1 MAHAT
6 DQRSDRAVE
15 KGRARPWDTDRKRR
29 LQRTTSGARLPLL
42 VIAAIRTSVTL
53 ELVRTIGALLEV
65 GFDIGVE
72 AAAGMAL
79 AACVGAAIPGG
90 LLCALGRRR
99 SGSDVLAIGVV
110 ALAMMRLFAQ
120 GLTGDARVIVGLTA
134 ITTGIAVLVLAVAVL
149 AAAETGATA
158 A

>member
-1 MAHAT
+1 M
-6 DQRSDRAVE
+6 
-15 KGRARPWDTDRKRR
+15 
-29 LQRTTSGARLPLL
+29 L